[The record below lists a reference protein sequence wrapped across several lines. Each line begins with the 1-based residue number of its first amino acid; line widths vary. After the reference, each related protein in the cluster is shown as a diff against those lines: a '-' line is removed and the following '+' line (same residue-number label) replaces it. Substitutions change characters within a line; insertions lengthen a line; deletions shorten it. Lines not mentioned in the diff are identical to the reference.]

1 MISSLMLPEKSTLK
15 SPDKRYFRDY
25 ILIIGFAIAI
35 TNSIVFQFL
44 NVQFVS
50 IRTSTFID
58 IIFVAFAILS
68 IRKIDLSS
76 ILFSLL
82 IIIYASLVIFLS
94 YANDVPLYE
103 AVRATKWSYYLV
115 LIILA
120 QNGLPVSKKFF
131 LKFVRYALI
140 ICFIKYLFDKI
151 MFGFTYRPY
160 LIYENNFELLFLS
173 VLYIGFLFEHRING
187 LRKINF
193 YTFLFLMISFMSL
206 SRWAVISTC
215 LILIAMNFNNKS
227 AKAKYIQIAFITASL
242 TFLVVTLS
250 IRVQN
255 LKDIDRYKFFVIL
268 LEELKKNSLIE
279 WLVKPNLVLK
289 SLSPDSCT
297 SLRFYQLLLADTE
310 TNSCYSV
317 ILHSF
322 VLRIL
327 FDFGPIILTLLLT
340 VFFILFKRHFDSK
353 VAFLCLMILILNGL
367 SVSSI
372 NTGFGALPFVIILL
386 NRSTWT
392 KAPSI

>member
-1 MISSLMLPEKSTLK
+1 
-15 SPDKRYFRDY
+15 
-25 ILIIGFAIAI
+25 
-35 TNSIVFQFL
+35 
-44 NVQFVS
+44 
-50 IRTSTFID
+50 
-58 IIFVAFAILS
+58 
-68 IRKIDLSS
+68 
-76 ILFSLL
+76 
-82 IIIYASLVIFLS
+82 
-94 YANDVPLYE
+94 
-103 AVRATKWSYYLV
+103 
-115 LIILA
+115 
-120 QNGLPVSKKFF
+120 
-131 LKFVRYALI
+131 
-140 ICFIKYLFDKI
+140 
-151 MFGFTYRPY
+151 
-160 LIYENNFELLFLS
+160 
-173 VLYIGFLFEHRING
+173 
-187 LRKINF
+187 
-193 YTFLFLMISFMSL
+193 MSL